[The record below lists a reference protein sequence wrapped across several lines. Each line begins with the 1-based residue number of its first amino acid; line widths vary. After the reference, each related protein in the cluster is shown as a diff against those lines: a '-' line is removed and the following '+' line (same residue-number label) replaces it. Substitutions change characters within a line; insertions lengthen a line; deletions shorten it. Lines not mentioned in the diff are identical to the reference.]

1 VDRPT
6 PEDYQPRLGAW
17 GHGWRVLLMLGLSA
31 VVWFPDVVV
40 ELWERHRVMFWVD
53 VALGV
58 LSYALVLR
66 RRRWPMTVAVILS
79 AMATLSGLAAGPA
92 TLAAASVATRR
103 RMWQVV
109 TIGVVNLVSAQAF
122 SVLPW
127 VRSADPY
134 WVVLSVNITVIV
146 AVLALGMY
154 VGSRRELVW
163 TLKQRAHRAETEQAL
178 RVDQARGNER
188 ARIAREMH
196 DVLAHRISQV
206 SMHAGAL
213 AFRDDLDAD
222 ALRAG
227 VGDIQ
232 AKANQA
238 LTELRAVLGVL
249 RDDETGELL
258 STPQPTYD
266 DLSRLVADARS
277 SGVAVELTDTLER
290 SADVPEIAGRTIYRV
305 VQEGITNARKHAPGS
320 AVAVTVAGR
329 PEDGIDVAVRNPVGF
344 GRTSTPGAG
353 LGLVGLSERAEL
365 RGGRLEHGTLDGVF
379 ELHAWIPWAT

>member
-1 VDRPT
+1 
-6 PEDYQPRLGAW
+6 
-17 GHGWRVLLMLGLSA
+17 MLSLSTVVWVPA
-31 VVWFPDVVV
+31 VVT
-40 ELWERHRVMFWVD
+40 ELWTDYRSFFWLD
-53 VALGV
+53 LALGV
-58 LSYALVLR
+58 VAYVLVHW
-66 RRRWPMTVAVILS
+66 RRRWPMPVAVVLTT
-79 AMATLSGLAAGPA
+79 MATVSGVAAGPA
-92 TLAAASVATRR
+92 TLAAASLATRR
-103 RMWQVV
+103 RTWQVV
-109 TIGVVNLVSAQAF
+109 TIGVLSLLSAQTF

-134 WVVLSVNITVIV
+134 WVVLSVNITVVV
-146 AVLALGMY
+146 AVLALGMFI
-154 VGSRRELVW
+154 GSRRELFW
-163 TLKQRAHRAETEQAL
+163 TLRQRAVRAEEEQAL
-178 RVDQARGNER
+178 RVEQARGNER

-213 AFRDDLDAD
+213 AFRDDLDARE
-222 ALRAG
+222 LRAG

-266 DLSRLVADARS
+266 DLARLVADVRA
-277 SGVAVELTDTLER
+277 SGVVVDFTDRLEDSDELP
-290 SADVPEIAGRTIYRV
+290 AIAGRTVYRI

-320 AVAVTVAGR
+320 VIAITVAGR
-329 PEDGIDVAVRNPVGF
+329 PDDGVDVVVRNPLGF
-344 GRTSTPGAG
+344 GRTVTPGAG

-365 RGGRLEHGTLDGVF
+365 RGGRLDHGTEDGVF
-379 ELHAWIPWAT
+379 ELHAWIPWAA